1 MIDLCQYRN
10 IAGAPGT
17 GIHAYRLFNVSMVDV
32 IGTAL
37 MAVLFSYFFN
47 ISIFISLAIFF
58 GAGIVAHRLFCV
70 RTTFDKILFPDG

>member
-17 GIHAYRLFNVSMVDV
+17 SYHAYRLFNISMVDV

-37 MAVLFSYFFN
+37 MAVLFSYCFN
-47 ISIFISLAIFF
+47 ISILISLAIFF

-70 RTTFDKILFPDG
+70 RTTFDKILFSDG